1 MINSSDC
8 NLITFK
14 AISTFINE
22 LAEIFSA
29 DHHPLKLYS
38 HLINKTTISH
48 ESAIKKHIDSFREFC
63 VKNRDALTSKNHK
76 KLIEKNVEYSSKVY
90 VDFSYI
96 FSKADSETKSVIWNH
111 LLTISALVDPAG
123 KAKEILKQESG
134 KEVDFLTDIIN
145 KVEDTI
151 DPNNSNPMEAVSSI
165 ISSGIFTDL
174 ISGMNSGMKD
184 GSLDLG
190 KLMGTVQKMCSS
202 LGDINKGAG
211 GGDDTMNMINSLV
224 NNMVGQNS
232 GAGPSDS
239 PVINIAN
246 ILNVQNINQKKE
258 THVKDESSIEEV
270 SSEPLEKTD

>member
-14 AISTFINE
+14 TISTFISE
-22 LAEIFSA
+22 LAEIFAS

-48 ESAIKKHIDSFREFC
+48 ESAIKKHIGAFREFC
-63 VKNRDALTSKNHK
+63 LKNREALTSKNYK
-76 KLIEKNVEYSSKVY
+76 KLEKTNVEYSSKVY
-90 VDFSYI
+90 IDFSFI
-96 FSKADSETKSVIWNH
+96 LSKADSETKRVIWNH

-145 KVEDTI
+145 KVEDNI

-174 ISGMNSGMKD
+174 ISGMNTGMKD

-202 LGDINKGAG
+202 LGDMKGAG
-211 GGDDTMNMINSLV
+211 GGDETMNMINSLV

-232 GAGPSDS
+232 GVGPSDS

-246 ILNVQNINQKKE
+246 ILNINQQKKE
-258 THVKDESSIEEV
+258 PEVKDEGSSIEEV
-270 SSEPLEKTD
+270 NNEPTN

>member
-22 LAEIFSA
+22 LAEIFAA
-29 DHHPLKLYS
+29 DHHPLKLYA
-38 HLINKTTISH
+38 HLINKTTIAH
-48 ESAIKKHIDSFREFC
+48 ESAIKKHIDAFREFC
-63 VKNRDALTSKNHK
+63 LKNRDALTSKNYK
-76 KLIEKNVEYSSKVY
+76 KLTKNTVEYSSKVY
-90 VDFSYI
+90 VDFSVI
-96 FSKADSETKSVIWNH
+96 LSKADLDTKNVIWNH

-134 KEVDFLTDIIN
+134 KEADIIN
-145 KVEDTI
+145 KVEDNI
-151 DPNNSNPMEAVSSI
+151 DPNNTNPMEAVSSI

-202 LGDINKGAG
+202 LGDMKKGGGAAG
-211 GGDDTMNMINSLV
+211 GGDETMNMINSLV
-224 NNMVGQNS
+224 SNMVAGG
-232 GAGPSDS
+232 GAEGGPSDS
-239 PVINIAN
+239 PIINIAN
-246 ILNVQNINQKKE
+246 ILNIQNLKNEPKE
-258 THVKDESSIEEV
+258 QVSSSIEETDE
-270 SSEPLEKTD
+270 SSKIEEL

>member
-22 LAEIFSA
+22 LAEIFA
-29 DHHPLKLYS
+29 NDHHPLKLYT

-48 ESAIKKHIDSFREFC
+48 EIAIKKHIDSFREFC
-63 VKNRDALTSKNHK
+63 LKNREALTSKNYK
-76 KLIEKNVEYSSKVY
+76 KLTKNTVEYSNKVY
-90 VDFSYI
+90 IDFYI
-96 FSKADSETKSVIWNH
+96 ILSKADSDTKNVIWNH

-134 KEVDFLTDIIN
+134 KEADFLTDIIN
-145 KVEDTI
+145 KVEDNI
-151 DPNNSNPMEAVSSI
+151 DPNNTNPMEAVSSI

-174 ISGMNSGMKD
+174 ISGMNSGMND

-202 LGDINKGAG
+202 LGDMNKGGAG
-211 GGDDTMNMINSLV
+211 KGDETMNMINSLV
-224 NNMVGQNS
+224 NNMVS
-232 GAGPSDS
+232 GSIGSESGPSDS

-246 ILNVQNINQKKE
+246 ILNIQKFKNNE
-258 THVKDESSIEEV
+258 TEKVSSSIDNSKIEE
-270 SSEPLEKTD
+270 L